1 MIKILS
7 LIFLILLLIVGR
19 MRGFKTFIT
28 FYLSLIL
35 IIIYLLLMSFGFNAI
50 IVSIIICILSSCVSL
65 FILNGYNKKTI
76 AAFKA
81 IMCVLIFI
89 FLLTFIIGSRANIQ
103 GFSMESI
110 ETVGGFSLDVNYSM
124 TNLFIGMYL
133 VCAIGT
139 IIDTSIS
146 ISSALNE
153 VYENNKKLK
162 EKELFLSGMNIG
174 KDILGTTINT
184 LFFALL
190 SSFIGFMMWHKE
202 ASLEF
207 IINYQTFVQSVFE
220 LFIAFIGSILVIP
233 FSSFI
238 SSKMLTNKKY
248 DVVDKE

>member
-35 IIIYLLLMSFGFNAI
+35 IIVYLLLMSFGFNAI
-50 IVSIIICILSSCVSL
+50 IISIIICILSSCVSL
-65 FILNGYNKKTI
+65 FVLNGYNKKTI
-76 AAFKA
+76 SAFKA
-81 IMCVLIFI
+81 IMVVLVFV
-89 FLLTFIIGSRANIQ
+89 FLITYLIGSRANIQ

-110 ETVGGFSLDVNYSM
+110 ETIGGFSLDVNYSM
-124 TNLFIGMYL
+124 TDMFIGMYL

-153 VYENNKKLK
+153 VYENNKKINS
-162 EKELFLSGMNIG
+162 KELFLSGMNIG
-174 KDILGTTINT
+174 KDILATTINT

-202 ASLEF
+202 ASIEY
-207 IINYQTFVQSVFE
+207 IINYQNFVQSVFE
-220 LFIAFIGSILVIP
+220 LFIAFIGSIMVIP
-233 FSSFI
+233 LSSFI
-238 SSKMLTNKKY
+238 TSKELLKKKDMLQ
-248 DVVDKE
+248 